1 MQMNSQ
7 AEMGLAEIDQKIAV
21 SDRNIREVG
30 SLVPKLAM
38 NGYPTAEIE
47 KTLTL
52 MCHVLHGL
60 QSQRRIIAETL
71 DGDFLP
77 PRIAQ
82 PAKST
87 QRRANTHPAPV
98 AASAGGWRAIYSRL
112 ARS

>member
-1 MQMNSQ
+1 MNSQ
-7 AEMGLAEIDQKIAV
+7 AEMGLAEIDQKIAD

-52 MCHVLHGL
+52 MCDVLHRL
-60 QSQRRIIAETL
+60 QSQRRTIAETL
-71 DGDFLP
+71 DGDYLP

-82 PAKST
+82 PAKSG
-87 QRRANTHPAPV
+87 RRPTGSHRAPL

-112 ARS
+112 AGS

>member
-1 MQMNSQ
+1 
-7 AEMGLAEIDQKIAV
+7 
-21 SDRNIREVG
+21 
-30 SLVPKLAM
+30 M

-52 MCHVLHGL
+52 MCDVLHRL
-60 QSQRRIIAETL
+60 QSQRRAIAEAL
-71 DGDFLP
+71 DGDFPP

-87 QRRANTHPAPV
+87 RRRANTHPVPV

-112 ARS
+112 AGS

>member
-47 KTLTL
+47 RTLTL

-60 QSQRRIIAETL
+60 QSQRRTIADTL

>member
-1 MQMNSQ
+1 MNSQ
-7 AEMGLAEIDQKIAV
+7 AEMGLAEIDQKIAD
-21 SDRNIREVG
+21 SDRNIRKVG

-52 MCHVLHGL
+52 MCHVLHRL
-60 QSQRRIIAETL
+60 QSQRRTIAETL
-71 DGDFLP
+71 DRDYLL

-82 PAKST
+82 PAKSRRRRT
-87 QRRANTHPAPV
+87 DSQRAPF

-112 ARS
+112 AGS